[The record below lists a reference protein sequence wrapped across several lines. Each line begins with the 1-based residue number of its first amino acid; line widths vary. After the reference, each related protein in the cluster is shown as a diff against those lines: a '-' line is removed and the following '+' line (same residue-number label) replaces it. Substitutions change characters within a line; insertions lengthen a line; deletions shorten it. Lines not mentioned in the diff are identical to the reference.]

1 MKRDPLSL
9 LFNGLAVASLS
20 VAAFKGQPVPSA
32 AQNAINTSSTSPR
45 TAGSL
50 DTSLGHD
57 AGAPSE
63 IPARGWWAIVKRV
76 AGNVSKDRLLT
87 EAAAITFYAL
97 LALFPALAAMVSLYG
112 LVADPA
118 TISDN
123 LNAASGVVPSGGMQI
138 ITDQVHSLASNSG
151 KALGFGA
158 ALGIATSLWSAN
170 QATKALFDAL
180 NVVYHEE
187 EKRGFLLRTAV
198 TLAFTVGG
206 ILFVLVA
213 MAAVVAVPVVLNLV
227 GLGWIVDLLLR
238 LLRWPVLLL
247 ALAALLA
254 CIYRFGPSREK
265 ARWHWVTWGGGFAA
279 VTWVLGSIAF
289 SWYVSHFGSYDKT
302 YGSLGAAVGFLTWIW
317 LSATI
322 VLVGAEINAEMEHQ
336 TARDT
341 TTGPEK
347 SSGSRG
353 ATKAAGLHGVRSAF
367 VNAVRQNARAGVG
380 RQDRCRL

>member
-1 MKRDPLSL
+1 MKRDPVAL
-9 LFNGLAVASLS
+9 LFTALAVASVS
-20 VAAFKGQPVPSA
+20 IATFKEQPAPSA
-32 AQNAINTSSTSPR
+32 APNASSNR
-45 TAGSL
+45 TRGPTASSDSGS
-50 DTSLGHD
+50 GRD

-63 IPARGWWAIVKRV
+63 IPAHGWWAIANRV
-76 AGNVSKDRLLT
+76 AGNISKDRLLT

-112 LVADPA
+112 LFADPA

-123 LNAASGVVPSGGMQI
+123 LNAVSGVVPSGGMQI
-138 ITDQVHSLASNSG
+138 ITDQVHSLASSGG

-158 ALGIATSLWSAN
+158 VLGIATSLWSAN

-180 NVVYHEE
+180 NVVYHET
-187 EKRGFLLRTAV
+187 EKRGFLLRTAI

-206 ILFVLVA
+206 ILFVLLA
-213 MAAVVAVPVVLNLV
+213 MAAVVAVPVMLNVV
-227 GLGWIVDLLLR
+227 GLSGVADLLLR
-238 LLRWPVLLL
+238 LLRWPVLLF

-279 VTWVLGSIAF
+279 IIWVLGSVGF
-289 SWYVSHFGSYDKT
+289 SYYVSHFGSYDKT
-302 YGSLGAAVGFLTWIW
+302 YGSLGAAIGFLTWIW

-322 VLVGAEINAEMEHQ
+322 VLVGGELNAEMEHQ

-341 TTGPEK
+341 TTGPER
-347 SSGSRG
+347 SPGGRG
-353 ATKAAGLHGVRSAF
+353 ATKAD
-367 VNAVRQNARAGVG
+367 AVAPA
-380 RQDRCRL
+380 

>member
-1 MKRDPLSL
+1 MDTYRAMKRDPVSL
-9 LFNGLAVASLS
+9 LFTALAVASLS
-20 VAAFKGQPVPSA
+20 VAVFSGQPAPMA
-32 AQNAINTSSTSPR
+32 ARQGSSSKSREP
-45 TAGSL
+45 TASSDSIPGQ
-50 DTSLGHD
+50 D

-63 IPARGWWAIVKRV
+63 IPARGWWAIAKRV
-76 AGNVSKDRLLT
+76 AGNVSTDRLLT

-97 LALFPALAAMVSLYG
+97 LALFPALAALVSLYG
-112 LVADPA
+112 LFADPA

-123 LNAASGVVPSGGMQI
+123 LNAASGVVPGGGMQI
-138 ITDQVHSLASNSG
+138 ITDQVHSLASSGG

-158 ALGIATSLWSAN
+158 VLGIATSLWSAN

-180 NVVYHEE
+180 NVVYDET

-206 ILFVLVA
+206 ILFVLLA

-227 GLGWIVDLLLR
+227 GLGSVADLLLR
-238 LLRWPVLLL
+238 LLRWPLLL
-247 ALAALLA
+247 VALAALLA

-279 VTWVLGSIAF
+279 ITWVLGSVGF
-289 SWYVSHFGSYDKT
+289 SYYVSHFGSYDKT
-302 YGSLGAAVGFLTWIW
+302 YGSLGAAIGFLTWIW

-322 VLVGAEINAEMEHQ
+322 VLVGGELNAEMEHQ

-341 TTGPEK
+341 TTGPER
-347 SSGSRG
+347 SPGDRG
-353 ATKAAGLHGVRSAF
+353 ATKADAIASA
-367 VNAVRQNARAGVG
+367 
-380 RQDRCRL
+380 

>member
-1 MKRDPLSL
+1 MKRDPVAL
-9 LFNGLAVASLS
+9 LFTALAVASIS
-20 VAAFKGQPVPSA
+20 IAAFKDQPAPTA
-32 AQNAINTSSTSPR
+32 ASRMGGSTSR
-45 TAGSL
+45 TSTASSDSGP
-50 DTSLGHD
+50 GHD

-63 IPARGWWAIVKRV
+63 IPARGWWAIAKRV

-87 EAAAITFYAL
+87 EAAAVTFYAL

-112 LVADPA
+112 LFADPA

-138 ITDQVHSLASNSG
+138 ITDQVHSLTSSGG

-158 ALGIATSLWSAN
+158 VLGIATSLWSAN

-180 NVVYHEE
+180 NVVYHET
-187 EKRGFLLRTAV
+187 EKRGFLLRTVV

-206 ILFVLVA
+206 ILFVLLA
-213 MAAVVAVPVVLNLV
+213 MAAVVAVPIALNVV
-227 GLGWIVDLLLR
+227 GLGGVADLLLH
-238 LLRWPVLLL
+238 LLRWPVLLV
-247 ALAALLA
+247 ALAVLLA
-254 CIYRFGPSREK
+254 CIYRFGPSRET

-279 VTWVLGSIAF
+279 VTWVLGSVGF
-289 SWYVSHFGSYDKT
+289 SYYVSHFGSYDKT

-322 VLVGAEINAEMEHQ
+322 VLVGAELNAEMEHQ

-341 TTGPEK
+341 TTGPER
-347 SSGSRG
+347 SPGGRG
-353 ATKAAGLHGVRSAF
+353 AVKAD
-367 VNAVRQNARAGVG
+367 AVAPA
-380 RQDRCRL
+380 